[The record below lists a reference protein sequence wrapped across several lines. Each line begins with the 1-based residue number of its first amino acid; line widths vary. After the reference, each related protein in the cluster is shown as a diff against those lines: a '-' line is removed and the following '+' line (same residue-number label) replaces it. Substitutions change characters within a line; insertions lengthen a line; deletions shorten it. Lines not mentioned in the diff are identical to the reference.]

1 MSLIG
6 EKIQI
11 ALSPQVLGFLPVE
24 ALTELRTIL
33 RNGIETIDV
42 IVRRRHADAERAK
55 KEVDN
60 G

>member
-1 MSLIG
+1 MSIIG

-11 ALSPQVLGFLPVE
+11 ALSPQVLGFLPTE
-24 ALTELRTIL
+24 ALTELRAIL
-33 RNGIETIDV
+33 KNGMQTIDA
-42 IVRRRHADAERAK
+42 IVKRRHEDVEKAK